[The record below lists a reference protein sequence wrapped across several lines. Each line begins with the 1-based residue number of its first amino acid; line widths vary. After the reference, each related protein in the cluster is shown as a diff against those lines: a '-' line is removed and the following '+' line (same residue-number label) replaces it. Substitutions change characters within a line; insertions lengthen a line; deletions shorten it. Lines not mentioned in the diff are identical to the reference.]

1 MVESDPMQGLEAE
14 VESYI
19 VVKGMSGVQ
28 LVIESLA
35 DFELDVLL

>member
-1 MVESDPMQGLEAE
+1 MQGLEAE

-28 LVIESLA
+28 LVIESLG
-35 DFELDVLL
+35 DF